1 MFIVEVWP
9 LWKVAHKVGELLF
22 FLLILF
28 NASKFIGLTFMDVG
42 VCVAD
47 WCLLTEL
54 DLTTVFVLFVYFGAS
69 LNYMMN
75 NMASFRVGE

>member
-1 MFIVEVWP
+1 MKFGLYGKLPIKWVN
-9 LWKVAHKVGELLF
+9 F
-22 FLLILF
+22 FSLLILF
-28 NASKFIGLTFMDVG
+28 NASKLIVLTFMDVG

-69 LNYMMN
+69 LNYLMN
-75 NMASFRVGE
+75 NMANFRVGE

>member
-1 MFIVEVWP
+1 
-9 LWKVAHKVGELLF
+9 
-22 FLLILF
+22 
-28 NASKFIGLTFMDVG
+28 MDVG

-69 LNYMMN
+69 LNYLMN

>member
-9 LWKVAHKVGELLF
+9 LWKVSHKVGEFF

-28 NASKFIGLTFMDVG
+28 NASKLIRLTFMDVG

-54 DLTTVFVLFVYFGAS
+54 DLTTVFVPFVYFGA
-69 LNYMMN
+69 
-75 NMASFRVGE
+75 

>member
-1 MFIVEVWP
+1 MKFGLYGKLPIKWVNYYY
-9 LWKVAHKVGELLF
+9 

-28 NASKFIGLTFMDVG
+28 NASKLIGLTFMDVG

-54 DLTTVFVLFVYFGAS
+54 ALTTVFVLFVYSGAS
-69 LNYMMN
+69 LNYLMN